1 MKEQNNKFIEIIIE
15 QAVQLEI
22 ARLKNYELSCLVEK
36 LAEQLVQYDPAFS
49 SLPKILRK
57 RQC

>member
-36 LAEQLVQYDPAFS
+36 LAEQLVQYDPA
-49 SLPKILRK
+49 
-57 RQC
+57 C

>member
-36 LAEQLVQYDPAFS
+36 LAEQLVQYDPACS
-49 SLPKILRK
+49 SLQKILRK
-57 RQC
+57 MQC

>member
-36 LAEQLVQYDPAFS
+36 LAEQLVQYDPACS

-57 RQC
+57 MLC